1 MVFAVFILFFDG
13 NSLYKR
19 YKTRQQIASLER
31 EIKEYDKRI
40 ANDQAEIKA
49 LEDNL
54 ENLERFAREYY
65 FMKKQ
70 NEDIFIIKE

>member
-49 LEDNL
+49 
-54 ENLERFAREYY
+54 
-65 FMKKQ
+65 
-70 NEDIFIIKE
+70 I